1 MTNFNATLAQ
11 NTEVRKEIDHLVQ
24 ERSNF
29 NDLIAKLQKKSQAN
43 KRIIADITEMAIL
56 AFDQRDESQSK
67 ITAFQVCNDCYI
79 FAYIFTPRFMYNSG
93 DELKPINYVVD
104 ECSNLICMQRIFRNL
119 LHK

>member
-67 ITAFQVCNDCYI
+67 ITAFQVSNDCYI
-79 FAYIFTPRFMYNSG
+79 FACIHFLPLVLCHNS
-93 DELKPINYVVD
+93 PIHHEY
-104 ECSNLICMQRIFRNL
+104 
-119 LHK
+119 